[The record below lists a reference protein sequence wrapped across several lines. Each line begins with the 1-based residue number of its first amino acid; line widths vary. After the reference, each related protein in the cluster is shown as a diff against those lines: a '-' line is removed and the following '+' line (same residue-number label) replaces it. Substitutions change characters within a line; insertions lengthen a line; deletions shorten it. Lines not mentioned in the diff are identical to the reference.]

1 MADKIVIPRRI
12 QDWITAD
19 GNFTLRA
26 LKFFEN
32 TATVTNNTTTIINQT
47 TGQASL
53 NAILIRLQ
61 KQVGSDQVLT
71 IDTTGFTID
80 NTMQTIDQT
89 EA

>member
-1 MADKIVIPRRI
+1 MADPILVPRRV

-32 TATVTNNTTTIINQT
+32 STAVTNNITKVITQT

-61 KQVGSDQVLT
+61 KQVGSDQPLT

-80 NTMQTIDQT
+80 NTMQTTDQT